1 VVRREAEIFT
11 AIARSDE
18 VDGDLWARDA
28 SGGIALPILVERNAP
43 SPVTQQVQS
52 EAQGTVAPRSLERR
66 SKVGNFFK
74 GLGHDIKTGF
84 QKAGNWLKNNWQTV
98 VSDGVQIA
106 SKIPV

>member
-1 VVRREAEIFT
+1 MVSREAEIFT

-28 SGGIALPILVERNAP
+28 SGGIALPILVERNA
-43 SPVTQQVQS
+43 SPITQQGQS
-52 EAQGTVAPRSLERR
+52 EGTVARSLERR

-74 GLGHDIKTGF
+74 GLGHDIKSGF
-84 QKAGNWLKNNWQTV
+84 QKAGSWLKNNWQTV

-106 SKIPV
+106 SKIPI